1 MEKTELSLGDEVT
14 YEGKVYIVLHIYD
27 SNYIEIKD
35 KDSFI
40 VELVHISEI
49 KIWLYFKR
57 EKIFFCIIEK

>member
-49 KIWLYFKR
+49 KI
-57 EKIFFCIIEK
+57 